1 MIQIG
6 TLSVDFEQRDIRRQ
20 GASLR
25 IGARALD
32 ILEVLH
38 RASAVVSKDDIMDA
52 VWPGLIVEENRLQVH
67 VATLRKA
74 LGTSRD
80 LIKTVPGR
88 GYLLVACASPGRN
101 RCPRPTRRPPS
112 RLPYRPMP
120 TRRRCLRRSSDATP
134 KSRRSSRC
142 SNARRSSRSSARA
155 GSARRASPYAWP
167 TRCSARASVLFVE
180 LARAGTRADM
190 LIAVAAE
197 LGLDA
202 ARARHRGH
210 RRRIRGVALPA
221 RVRQCRAHR
230 RPRREPRRNA
240 DVVRRLAART
250 RDEPRAAA
258 YLGRSGAAHGPL
270 VVPDDDARND
280 EIVRCSAVELFLERV
295 RTAAPDCPVD
305 EAGMRLIADICRR
318 LDGLPLAIE
327 LAAARVA
334 TLSRSSRRGWT
345 TG

>member
-1 MIQIG
+1 M
-6 TLSVDFEQRDIRRQ
+6 
-20 GASLR
+20 
-25 IGARALD
+25 
-32 ILEVLH
+32 
-38 RASAVVSKDDIMDA
+38 SKDDIMDA

-167 TRCSARASVLFVE
+167 TRCAAARAS
-180 LARAGTRADM
+180 ACCSWSWRAGTRADM

-197 LGLDA
+197 LGLDTQRVPAIEDIGAAFAASRYLLVFDNAEHIVDLVANLVETLTSCAGSLRVLVTSREPLHISAEAVLRMA
-202 ARARHRGH
+202 ARGA
-210 RRRIRGVALPA
+210 RRRRAQRRDRALFRRRAVPGTGSHGRAGLSGRRSRHAADRRYLPA
-221 RVRQCRAHR
+221 
-230 RPRREPRRNA
+230 
-240 DVVRRLAART
+240 AR
-250 RDEPRAAA
+250 RAAA
-258 YLGRSGAAHGPL
+258 RDRTGRGARR
-270 VVPDDDARND
+270 DAQ
-280 EIVRCSAVELFLERV
+280 
-295 RTAAPDCPVD
+295 P
-305 EAGMRLIADICRR
+305 
-318 LDGLPLAIE
+318 
-327 LAAARVA
+327 
-334 TLSRSSRRGWT
+334 RSSRRGWT